1 MEKFFGFGVFV
12 VDHVFNQLFKLVF
25 AHLNGSYRY
34 SLILPPGKIYIYIY
48 NLMEKDAVYDS
59 FFANLD
65 SYITSPGRL
74 EVRIG
79 CEYLLTFRYIQKFW
93 YHSFF
98 AICSIA

>member
-12 VDHVFNQLFKLVF
+12 VDHILNQLFKLVF

-48 NLMEKDAVYDS
+48 DLREKDAVYDS
-59 FFANLD
+59 FFANLG
-65 SYITSPGRL
+65 SYISPLVQL
-74 EVRIG
+74 EVRIE
-79 CEYLLTFRYIQKFW
+79 CEYLLIFRYIQTFW

-98 AICSIA
+98 AIYSIA